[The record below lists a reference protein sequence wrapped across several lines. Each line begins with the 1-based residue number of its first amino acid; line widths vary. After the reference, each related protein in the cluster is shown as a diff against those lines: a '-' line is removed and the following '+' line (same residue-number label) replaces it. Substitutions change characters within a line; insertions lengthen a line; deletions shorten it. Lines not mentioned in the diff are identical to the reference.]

1 MRIKLPII
9 LGTVL
14 LLVAGSAQAYDV
26 FLYNLD
32 PSDKIWDPVLNDS
45 IDCNYWIEQTL
56 IAIGDDVTSSFVMP
70 ANLIESYDMVFVT
83 TGYYPYC

>member
-14 LLVAGSAQAYDV
+14 LLVAARAQAYDV

-32 PSDKIWDPVLNDS
+32 PADKIWDPVLSDS
-45 IDCNYWIEQTL
+45 IDCNYWIEHTL
-56 IAIGDDVTSSFVMP
+56 IAIGDNVTSSCTMP
-70 ANLIESYDMVFVT
+70 SNLIESYDMVFVT
-83 TGYYPYC
+83 TGFYPYG